1 MIQRV
6 QTIYMIAIIGAL
18 LILFFSSPEVK
29 DEDYTYILD
38 IVNYFN
44 LMISILMA
52 INLFLFKKRNFQIK
66 INLFIIALL
75 VIEIVFWGIIISR
88 LENTNPSVFV
98 LLLLPLCILLLIIT
112 NKNIRKDED
121 LVRSVDRLR

>member
-29 DEDYTYILD
+29 DEDYTHILD
-38 IVNYFN
+38 KVNYFN
-44 LMISILMA
+44 LMISILLA
-52 INLFLFKKRNFQIK
+52 TNLFFFKKRNFQIK
-66 INLFIIALL
+66 INIFIIALL
-75 VIEIVFWGIIISR
+75 TIEIVFWGIIISR

-98 LLLLPLCILLLIIT
+98 LLLLPLSILLLIIT
-112 NKNIRKDED
+112 NKNIKKDED